1 MKPTTLLKLSC
12 LTLLLQVGVGAKSAQ
27 AAQARSGL
35 DLPGFDQA
43 VRVQDDLYRHSSGSW
58 LRTAAIPA
66 DKAELVGAD
75 MPAVVDQRIRNIL
88 QDLATKPQAKGS
100 SGQKVSDY
108 YAAYEDTAAIEK
120 AGLKPIKPL
129 LAEIAAIGT
138 PQQLATWVGSAQGQ
152 VETPIWL
159 WGGFADFMDPGLN
172 RVMAWQGGLGLPDRD
187 YYLKLDDAQ
196 FGKARAAYLTYL
208 TQLARLSGQARPAE
222 MAQRVLDLETR
233 LAQTQAPL
241 SEARD
246 PSRMYNPLTAEEL
259 MVKAPGFDWGAFLT
273 AAKIS
278 SGDKVTV
285 TQLGA
290 AIATA
295 QLFADL
301 PLGDWKAYFTLRSL
315 DSAAQVLPAEF
326 RAAHFAFHGKAI
338 TGAQVETPRA
348 QRALE
353 QVTSAL
359 NEALAQQYVERHFP
373 AAHKQKVEAIF
384 HTVLGAYQQLMADNS
399 WMEPSTKAAALD
411 KLSKYKAKIGHPDSW
426 RDYTALDVRAGDA
439 FGNQQRAKRF
449 DWEHKA
455 AAAGKPMDR
464 KAWAMSPLEVNAFY
478 DPMGNEINLTAGILQ
493 APLFDMQA
501 DDAVNYGAIGAT
513 IGHEISHGFDNMGS
527 QFDGDGVMRQWWSET
542 DRQTFSA
549 LGAKLAAQF
558 NAFEALPGKTVNGQL
573 TLPENIA
580 DLVGLQIAF
589 KAYQTSLHGKP
600 APRIDGY
607 TGEQRFFLSF
617 AQSWRV
623 KRRDERTLQLLTSDP
638 HSPPEFRANGAAQNI
653 DGFQEAFGVHAGDK
667 MFKPVAERV
676 RLW

>member
-1 MKPTTLLKLSC
+1 MKRMSLIKLSC
-12 LTLLLQVGVGAKSAQ
+12 LVLVLPVCGFAQSTQ

-35 DLPGFDQA
+35 DLPGFDKT
-43 VRVQDDLYRHSSGSW
+43 VRAQDDLYRHSSGTW
-58 LRTAAIPA
+58 MRTATIPA
-66 DKAELVGAD
+66 DRAELLGTN
-75 MPAVVDQRIRNIL
+75 MPAVVDQRIRAIVR
-88 QDLATKPQAKGS
+88 DLAVKPQASGS
-100 SGQKVSDY
+100 SGQKIGDY
-108 YAAYEDTAAIEK
+108 YAAYLDAVAIEK
-120 AGLKPIKPL
+120 AGLAPIKPL
-129 LAEIAAIGT
+129 LADIAAIET
-138 PQQLATWVGSAQGQ
+138 SQQLATWVGGAQGQ

-208 TQLARLSGQARPAE
+208 TRLAQLSGQALPDE

-233 LAQTQAPL
+233 LAQAHTPV

-246 PSRMYNPLTAEEL
+246 PARMYNPLTAEEL
-259 MVKAPGFDWGAFLT
+259 MAKAPGFAWEAFLA

-278 SGDKVTV
+278 RGDKVTV
-285 TQLGA
+285 TQLNT

-295 QLFADL
+295 KLFADL
-301 PLGDWKAYFTLRSL
+301 PLSDWKAYFTLRSL
-315 DSAAQVLPAEF
+315 DAAAQVLPAEF
-326 RAAHFAFHGKAI
+326 RAAHFEFHGKAI
-338 TGAQVETPRA
+338 TGAQVEAPRA
-348 QRALE
+348 ERALE
-353 QVTSAL
+353 QVTWAL
-359 NEALAQQYVERHFP
+359 NEALAQQYVARHFP
-373 AAHKQKVEAIF
+373 AAHKQKVGAIF
-384 HTVLGAYQQLMADNS
+384 NNVLAAYQQLMADNS
-399 WMEPSTKAAALD
+399 WMEASTKAAALD

-426 RDYTALDVRAGDA
+426 RDYAALDVRAGDA

-449 DWEHKA
+449 DWAIKA

-478 DPMGNEINLTAGILQ
+478 DPMGNEIVLTAGILQ

-542 DRQTFSA
+542 DRQTFAA
-549 LGAKLAAQF
+549 LGTKLAKQF
-558 NAFEALPGKTVNGQL
+558 NGFEALPGKTVNGQL
-573 TLPENIA
+573 TLPENMA

-600 APRIDGY
+600 APVVDGY

-623 KRRDERTLQLLTSDP
+623 KRRDERTLQLLVSDP

-653 DGFQEAFGVHAGDK
+653 DGFHEAFGTHAGDT
-667 MFKPVAERV
+667 MFKPIVERV

>member
-1 MKPTTLLKLSC
+1 MKPATLLKLSC
-12 LTLLLQVGVGAKSAQ
+12 LALLLQVYGGTTAAH
-27 AAQARSGL
+27 AAQVRSGL
-35 DLPGFDQA
+35 DLPGFDQT
-43 VRVQDDLYRHSSGSW
+43 VRPQDDLYRHSSGQW
-58 LRTAAIPA
+58 LRTTTIPA
-66 DKAELVGAD
+66 DKAELLGTN
-75 MPAVVDQRIRNIL
+75 MPAVVDQRIRDIL
-88 QDLATKPQAKGS
+88 QDLALKPQAKGTA
-100 SGQKVSDY
+100 GQKVRDY
-108 YAAYEDTAAIEK
+108 YTAYQDTVAIEA
-120 AGLKPIKPL
+120 AGLEPIRPL
-129 LAEIAAIGT
+129 LAEIAAIQT

-196 FGKARAAYLTYL
+196 LGKARAAYLTYL
-208 TQLARLSGQARPAE
+208 TELAQLSGQTRPAE
-222 MAQRVLDLETR
+222 MAQRVLELETR
-233 LAQTQAPL
+233 LAQVQVPVN
-241 SEARD
+241 EARD
-246 PSRMYNPLTAEEL
+246 PARMYNPLTAEEL
-259 MVKAPGFDWGAFLT
+259 MAKAPGFDWAAYLT
-273 AAKIS
+273 AARIAR
-278 SGDKVTV
+278 GDKVTV
-285 TQLGA
+285 TQLNT

-295 QLFADL
+295 RLFADL
-301 PLGDWKAYFTLRSL
+301 PLADWKAYFTLHSL
-315 DSAAQVLPAEF
+315 DASAQVLPARF

-348 QRALE
+348 QRAVE
-353 QVTSAL
+353 QVTWAL
-359 NEALAQQYVERHFP
+359 NDALAQQYVERHFP

-384 HTVLGAYQQLMADNS
+384 QTVLGAYQQLMADNS

-426 RDYTALDVRAGDA
+426 RDYAALDVRAGDA
-439 FGNQQRAKRF
+439 FGNQQSAKRF
-449 DWEHKA
+449 DWAIKA

-478 DPMGNEINLTAGILQ
+478 DPMGNEILLTAGILQ
-493 APLFDMQA
+493 APLFDMRA

-513 IGHEISHGFDNMGS
+513 IGHEISHGFDNKGS
-527 QFDGDGVMRQWWSET
+527 QFDGDGVMRQWWSEA
-542 DRQTFSA
+542 DRQTFAA
-549 LGAKLAAQF
+549 LGARLAEQF

-589 KAYQTSLHGKP
+589 KAYQTSLNGKP

-623 KRRDERTLQLLTSDP
+623 KRRDEHAQQLLISDP
-638 HSPPEFRANGAAQNI
+638 HSPPEFRANGAARNL
-653 DGFQEAFGVHAGDK
+653 DGFHDAFGTQAGDK